1 MNLCYDLG
9 ATQDSTVYF
18 DNKNADQAPAL
29 MPEAGVCC
37 GEQSITLVNH
47 YQSWERQQNPGDLRS
62 RSRRRVLREELSVP
76 VITAL
81 KTGRSE
87 AGNAGH
93 IDGATRTHSEE
104 LAPGNKW
111 GAKAWEAELSETP

>member
-1 MNLCYDLG
+1 MNLCHDLG

-18 DNKNADQAPAL
+18 DNKNADQAPVL

-62 RSRRRVLREELSVP
+62 RSRLRVLREELSVP

-93 IDGATRTHSEE
+93 TDGATRTHSEE
-104 LAPGNKW
+104 LAPGK
-111 GAKAWEAELSETP
+111 